1 MQVQD
6 EIEDFQKQ
14 KDEVDGQIDEQMKIY
29 NKAEEG
35 YKEKL
40 EKIQLEQDHESEII
54 ETLKSKLK
62 LR

>member
-1 MQVQD
+1 
-6 EIEDFQKQ
+6 
-14 KDEVDGQIDEQMKIY
+14 MKIY

-40 EKIQLEQDHESEII
+40 EKIQLEKDHESEII
-54 ETLKSKLK
+54 ATLKSKIN

>member
-1 MQVQD
+1 
-6 EIEDFQKQ
+6 
-14 KDEVDGQIDEQMKIY
+14 MKIY

-62 LR
+62 LRQNELSKQKRTIKDIDIKRE

>member
-1 MQVQD
+1 M
-6 EIEDFQKQ
+6 EDFQKQ
-14 KDEVDGQIDEQMKIY
+14 KDEVDGKIDEQMKIY